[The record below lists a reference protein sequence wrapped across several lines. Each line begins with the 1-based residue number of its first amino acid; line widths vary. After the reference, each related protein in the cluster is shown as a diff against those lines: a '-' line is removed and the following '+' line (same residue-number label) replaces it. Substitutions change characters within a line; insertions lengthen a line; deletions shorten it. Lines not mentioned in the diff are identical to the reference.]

1 MMKRCS
7 KCILPEDYPQI
18 KFDDNEV
25 CNYCSEYEKRWSSWK
40 ENEEAFLSLAKKSL
54 GRNTD
59 KPCVIGLSGGKDSSY
74 LLHLLIKK
82 YKFRNVLTLTYDNG
96 FLSDGAKE
104 NIEKL
109 CKELGVS
116 NKLVGLPK
124 ELERKLYKATIKKK
138 SAELC
143 MYCMAPAV
151 TGLITYAKSVG
162 APMVVMGIS
171 PRTEP
176 QFPLKML
183 NAFDSRFFHDV
194 TDSEVSSRETN
205 EYFKYSRPASALN
218 MFLFSRVEFVNLAEY
233 IDWNPKEIIA
243 LLKEEY
249 DWVDYG
255 EGIPHFDCMLE
266 PLIDHFMYKRLGF
279 SKVVDNISILI
290 RRGFLSREEALVK
303 YEQEEVKDPPVYFIK
318 EFCKRIGI
326 EEKEFEP
333 YLNGESLD
341 YTHFKSNA
349 AVLNKM
355 SPLLKALS
363 KVGLIPDSIYRKYAI
378 D

>member
-1 MMKRCS
+1 MEKCS
-7 KCILPEDYPQI
+7 KCILPKEYPGI
-18 KFDDNEV
+18 NFDSKGV
-25 CNYCSEYEKRWSSWK
+25 CNYCRDYENRWDSWTESEADFLRIAKQK
-40 ENEEAFLSLAKKSL
+40 MGTNLEE
-54 GRNTD
+54 
-59 KPCVIGLSGGKDSSY
+59 PCILGLSGGKDSSY
-74 LLHLLIKK
+74 LLHILIRK
-82 YKFRNVLTLTYDNG
+82 YEFKNVKTFTYDNG
-96 FLSDGAKE
+96 FLSDGAKD
-104 NIEKL
+104 NIAKL
-109 CKELGVS
+109 CESLGVE
-116 NKLVGLPK
+116 NKLKRLPK
-124 ELERKLYKATIKKK
+124 AIEQSLYKNAIHNK

-143 MYCMAPAV
+143 MFCMSPAI
-151 TGLITYAKSVG
+151 TGLIDYAKSNK
-162 APMVVMGIS
+162 ASYIMMGSS

-176 QFPLKML
+176 QFPLTML
-183 NAFDSRFFHDV
+183 NAFDYKFFKDV
-194 TDSEVSSRETN
+194 IGTENCNSEVLGHFKFTKPRNAASLFVSN
-205 EYFKYSRPASALN
+205 EIK
-218 MFLFSRVEFVNLAEY
+218 FLNLAEY

-243 LLKEEY
+243 LLKKEY

-326 EEKEFEP
+326 EEEDFEP
-333 YLNGESLD
+333 YLKGESLD

-363 KVGLIPDSIYRKYAI
+363 KVGLIPDSIYRKYVI